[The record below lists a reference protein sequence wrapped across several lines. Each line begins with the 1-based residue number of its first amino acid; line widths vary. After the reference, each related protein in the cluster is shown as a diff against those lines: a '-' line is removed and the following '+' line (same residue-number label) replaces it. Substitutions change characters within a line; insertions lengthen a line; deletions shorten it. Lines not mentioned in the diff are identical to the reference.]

1 MIRAMQAS
9 DLEEVM
15 QIWLT
20 ANMEAHDF
28 IDSSYWKSHFEEVR
42 ALLPQAEIMVSENTD
57 TGVLEGFIGIMES
70 YIAGFFV
77 RQEYRSRGIG
87 RQFLDFAKAAKPELK
102 LKVYKK
108 NEAAVNFYLRE
119 DFLVLQQGQ
128 DEDTGEEEFTMEWK
142 GRDAF
147 M

>member
-1 MIRAMQAS
+1 M
-9 DLEEVM
+9 
-15 QIWLT
+15 
-20 ANMEAHDF
+20 
-28 IDSSYWKSHFEEVR
+28 
-42 ALLPQAEIMVSENTD
+42 
-57 TGVLEGFIGIMES
+57 
-70 YIAGFFV
+70 
-77 RQEYRSRGIG
+77 
-87 RQFLDFAKAAKPELK
+87 DFAKAAKPELK